1 MQTIQSD
8 AIISYISNFVTIFFV
23 CLMGSFTRD
32 IFDTIMKLN
41 KINIK
46 KIVISAIFSTIV
58 LMAVFEYW
66 SVESLGLIV
75 FLCFFSGLWSF
86 KLLKLALDQKVVG
99 TILKN
104 VFKNSKDA
112 LSKTLTETI
121 NDVEN
126 NEKSKKKEVKDNS
139 TADDKNDTS

>member
-32 IFDTIMKLN
+32 IFDTIVKLN

-46 KIVISAIFSTIV
+46 KIVISAIFITIV

-86 KLLKLALDQKVVG
+86 KLLKLALDQKVV
-99 TILKN
+99 TAILKN
-104 VFKNSKDA
+104 IFKNSKDT
-112 LSKTLTETI
+112 LSKALTETI
-121 NDVEN
+121 NDVED
-126 NEKSKKKEVKDNS
+126 EKSKKNRVEDNS
-139 TADDKNDTS
+139 TANDKNDTS